1 MAGVKKEI
9 IMSESFATIEDITN
23 LYRALSPAE
32 QTRAANLLP
41 IVSDRL
47 RILANNCGRDLDQM
61 IAKKPA
67 LANVAK
73 SVTVDIVARAL
84 QTPTEGAPMS
94 QFSESGMGY
103 SASGT
108 FLVPGGGIFIKRE
121 ELKALG
127 LRRPRYGFVD
137 MCGKSDEH
145 ESDQ

>member
-1 MAGVKKEI
+1 MAEN
-9 IMSESFATIEDITN
+9 FATVLDIITLFRPLEPDEDA
-23 LYRALSPAE
+23 RAEA
-32 QTRAANLLP
+32 LLP

-47 RILANNCGRDLDQM
+47 RILADNYGRDLDEM
-61 IAKKPA
+61 IEKKPA
-67 LANVAK
+67 LASVAK
-73 SVTVDIVARAL
+73 SVTADIVARAL
-84 QTPTEGAPMS
+84 QTPTTGAPMS

-137 MCGKSDEH
+137 MCGKAGGDE
-145 ESDQ
+145 SGQ

>member
-1 MAGVKKEI
+1 MG
-9 IMSESFATIEDITN
+9 
-23 LYRALSPAE
+23 E
-32 QTRAANLLP
+32 QTRAGNLLP

-47 RILANNCGRDLDQM
+47 RILANNYGRDLDEM
-61 IAKKPA
+61 ITKKPA

-127 LRRPRYGFVD
+127 IRRPRYGFVD
-137 MCGKSDEH
+137 LCRKDEQN

>member
-1 MAGVKKEI
+1 MAEN
-9 IMSESFATIEDITN
+9 FATIEDIKS
-23 LYRALSPAE
+23 LYRELSE
-32 QTRAANLLP
+32 KETQRAQALLP

-47 RILANNCGRDLDQM
+47 RILANNYRRDLDKM
-61 IAKKPA
+61 IKKKPA
-67 LANVAK
+67 LENVAK

-84 QTPTEGAPMS
+84 QTPTDGAPLS

-137 MCGKSDEH
+137 MCGKDVQD

>member
-1 MAGVKKEI
+1 MANY
-9 IMSESFATIEDITN
+9 ATIEDLNT
-23 LYRALSPAE
+23 LYRQLNPDEVSRATALLE
-32 QTRAANLLP
+32 

-47 RILANNCGRDLDQM
+47 RICANNCRRDLDEM
-61 IAKKPA
+61 IKKKPA
-67 LANVAK
+67 LATVAK
-73 SVTVDIVARAL
+73 SVTVDVVARAL

-108 FLVPGGGIFIKRE
+108 FLVPGGGIFIKNA

-127 LRRPRYGFVD
+127 ITRPRYGFVD
-137 MCGKSDEH
+137 LYAKEGQD

>member
-1 MAGVKKEI
+1 MAEN
-9 IMSESFATIEDITN
+9 FATIEDIKS
-23 LYRALSPAE
+23 LYRELSE
-32 QTRAANLLP
+32 EETQRAQALLP

-47 RILANNCGRDLDQM
+47 RILANNYRRDLDKM
-61 IAKKPA
+61 IKKKPA
-67 LANVAK
+67 LENVAK

-84 QTPTEGAPMS
+84 QTPTDGAPLS

-137 MCGKSDEH
+137 MCGKDVQD